1 MQFLPASV
9 SEIETIIKS
18 WGKNPKIFNSYSNLM
33 PSCFWKKLKRPIM
46 MMAPMLNITDVA
58 FRRMLLK
65 FGRPACNASGVANA
79 GRPDVFWTEFVSVD
93 GLFSKGRE
101 SILNVLRFIPAEHPI
116 VAQIF
121 GTEPDLFEKT
131 AELIKKLGF
140 DGIDINMGCPNKDVE
155 KRGAGA
161 ALIKNP
167 DLAKQIIVAVKR
179 GAGKLPVSVKTR
191 IGYAKNEIAEWLPA
205 LLKENIA
212 VLTVHLRARNESVK
226 VPAHWELAQ
235 KIMKFRDRY
244 SPETLIFGN
253 GDIKSLARARQMAK
267 KTGLDGIM
275 VGRGG
280 LENPWFFSERTP
292 DIRERLDSVVEHA
305 ETFDKIGNPQNFNSL
320 KKYFKGYIAGFD
332 GAKNL
337 RERLMGAES
346 AAEVRKIIKDF

>member
-1 MQFLPASV
+1 M
-9 SEIETIIKS
+9 T
-18 WGKNPKIFNSYSNLM
+18 
-33 PSCFWKKLKRPIM
+33 
-46 MMAPMLNITDVA
+46 MAPMSNITDAA

-65 FGRPACNASGVANA
+65 F

-101 SILNVLRFIPAEHPI
+101 SILKILKFSPAERPI

-191 IGYAKNEIAEWLPA
+191 IGYAKNEIAEWIPA
-205 LLKENIA
+205 LLEEDLA
-212 VLTVHLRARNESVK
+212 TLSVHLRTRNEMSN
-226 VPAHWELAQ
+226 VPAHWELA
-235 KIMKFRDRY
+235 RDIVEIRDKY
-244 SPETLIFGN
+244 APQTLLLGN
-253 GDIKSLARARQMAK
+253 GDIKNLEEARVRVHESGM
-267 KTGLDGIM
+267 DGVM
-275 VGRGG
+275 LGRGIFG
-280 LENPWFFSERTP
+280 NPWLFAERVP
-292 DIRERLDSVVEHA
+292 SIRERLEMMIKHTELY
-305 ETFDKIGNPQNFNSL
+305 ETLFKSNLTSKEGGLKDFDMM
-320 KKYFKGYIAGFD
+320 KKHYKAYANGFD
-332 GAKNL
+332 GAKDL
-337 RERLMGAES
+337 RVALMTAHS
-346 AAEVRKIIKDF
+346 AADVRRITEEFLVGTSGLEPETFAM